1 MMKSFGTGLS
11 GLQTNQLFIELIGNN
26 LANVNTV
33 GYRADRASFTDIFS
47 QTVRNGSAPTG
58 SVGGINSMQVGGGTS
73 VGSIAKIFSQGN
85 LQNTGRTFDLGI
97 SGDGFFRLSDGAQTY
112 YSRAGAFG
120 LDANETLVDL
130 STGLNVLGVS
140 GSPITIDSDEV
151 IPGQATENLELAGNL
166 PGKVTGPT
174 TEIAEAT
181 SPFTTGTGAS
191 LAGVDPAP
199 LGFDGDIQFEI
210 DGTTFTVTLNSADNL
225 TATVANLNSAANTA
239 GIGGTPF
246 VETGGGIT
254 VASPTLGTDSS
265 ITVTDIDAGAAAA
278 LGFTSGDNAEGTEDP
293 ADDTTELNSL
303 LTSNGLYEA
312 GDVIEY
318 TGVDA
323 DGTEITGSYTVAGA
337 TDTLGQLID
346 AINTDFPGST
356 IALDAD
362 GNLVMTSDT
371 KGDVAL
377 SLSINDQDGDGF
389 GGESTWPGFEVTT
402 EGLGPDTVTTS
413 IEIFDEN
420 GQGHTVTLDFERSDT
435 NVWSLSASIPAEDGS
450 VLSGTVT
457 DITFADDGTFQ
468 SVGGDGTIQF
478 QFNDIGGPQ
487 TLTLDFGTSGTF
499 DGLTQFG
506 DSETAFVK
514 SQDGFPPGEL
524 VSVFVDADGTVQ
536 GAFSNGRVSEI
547 DQISTATFSNPGGL
561 ERAGNNLFTRSANS
575 GEPNSGIPGEG
586 GRGVIRSGVLEV
598 SNVDTS
604 QEFVNLIIAQRGFQ
618 VNSRVI
624 TTTDTILQ
632 ELIGIVR

>member
-191 LAGVDPAP
+191 LAGDSATYPIA
-199 LGFDGDIQFEI
+199 FDGDLQIEV
-210 DGTTFTVTLNSADNL
+210 DGSTYTVSLVTGDDL
-225 TATVANLNSAANTA
+225 ATVIGKIDAVVPGVASDNA
-239 GIGGTPF
+239 GQLQL
-246 VETGGGIT
+246 
-254 VASPTLGTDSS
+254 ASPTLGTDSS

>member
-33 GYRADRASFTDIFS
+33 GYRADRASFSDLFS
-47 QTVRNGSAPTG
+47 QTVRNGSAPQG
-58 SVGGINSMQVGGGTS
+58 GLGGINSMQVGGGTT

-130 STGLNVLGVS
+130 STGFNVLGVS
-140 GSPITIDSDEV
+140 GSPITIDSDDV

-174 TEIAEAT
+174 TEVAESAT
-181 SPFTTGTGAS
+181 PFTLGTAATLTGI
-191 LAGVDPAP
+191 DPAP
-199 LGFDGDIQFEI
+199 LGFDGDIQLEI
-210 DGTTFTVTLNSADNL
+210 DGTTFTVTLNSADDL
-225 TATVANLNSAANTA
+225 ATTVGNLNTAANTA
-239 GIGGTPF
+239 GISGTPF
-246 VETGGGIT
+246 AVSGSGIAIT
-254 VASPTLGTDSS
+254 SPTLGESSS
-265 ITVTDIDAGAAAA
+265 ITVTDVDAGAAAA

-293 ADDTTELNSL
+293 AEETTELNNL
-303 LTSNGLYEA
+303 LINTEDYVV
-312 GDVIEY
+312 GDFIDF

-323 DGTEITGSYTVAGA
+323 DGTEITGEFEIVAGNE
-337 TDTLGQLID
+337 TLGDLVN
-346 AINTDFPGST
+346 AINTAFPGST
-356 IALDAD
+356 VALDAD
-362 GNLVMTSDT
+362 GNIVMTSDT

-377 SLSINDQDGDGF
+377 SLSISDRDGNTGQ
-389 GGESTWPGFEVTT
+389 STWPGLEVTT

-420 GQGHTVTLDFERSDT
+420 GQSHTVTLDFERADT
-435 NVWSLSASIPAEDGS
+435 NLWNLTATIPEADGS
-450 VLSGTVT
+450 VLAGTIAG
-457 DITFADDGTFQ
+457 ITFADDGTFQ
-468 SVGGDGTIQF
+468 SVSGESTLQF
-478 QFNDIGGPQ
+478 QFNDIGSPQ
-487 TLTLDFGTSGTF
+487 TLSLDFGTSGTF

-524 VSVFVDADGTVQ
+524 VSVFVDVDGTVQ

-561 ERAGNNLFTRSANS
+561 ERAGSNLFTRSANS